1 MILVDVVVP
10 SVDKTYDF
18 KLDENAPIWLVLEEI
33 TEMISRREHCE
44 MQGNKEDVLLC
55 RYDGQVVLNR
65 LSTLSDSGI
74 TDGSR
79 LLLL

>member
-10 SVDKTYDF
+10 SVDKTYDY
-18 KLDENAPIWLVLEEI
+18 KLDENAPIGLVLEEI

-44 MQGNKEDVLLC
+44 MRGNKEEVLLC

>member
-1 MILVDVVVP
+1 MILVDVVAP

-18 KLDENAPIWLVLEEI
+18 KLDENAPIALVVEEI

-44 MQGNKEDVLLC
+44 MIGDKEDVLLC

-65 LSTLSDSGI
+65 LSSLKDSGI
-74 TDGSR
+74 TDGTR